1 MTPCDTPARSG
12 DIDREWPRRLD
23 KITNEVGFLADPRL
37 QTAPFPV
44 LIFFLVA
51 GISLTTYTIYFLI
64 KESRFRR
71 RARYAMASVVAIH
84 SMADLKRVEGPT
96 VQGAHHAPVVAFIG
110 PDGRLHSHTVRRPV
124 TARFNIGN
132 HVRVCYSPD
141 NPSRVFL
148 DSPVDPS
155 RYVAVMMGV
164 GGIVVTIASAVASV
178 HRFI

>member
-1 MTPCDTPARSG
+1 
-12 DIDREWPRRLD
+12 
-23 KITNEVGFLADPRL
+23 VGLLADPRL

-71 RARYAMASVVAIH
+71 RARYVMASVVAIRG
-84 SMADLKRVEGPT
+84 MPDLVRIEGPI
-96 VQGAHHAPVVAFIG
+96 VSGAGYARIVAGHAPVVAFTG
-110 PDGRLHSHTVRRPV
+110 PDGRLHSHIVRRPV
-124 TARFNIGN
+124 TARFTIGN
-132 HVRVCYSPD
+132 QVRVCYDPD
-141 NPSRVFL
+141 KPSRVFL

-164 GGIVVTIASAVASV
+164 GGIVVTIASAVVSV
-178 HRFI
+178 HRFF